1 MGRDTIAGL
10 IAGILQKY
18 TKKEGLDS
26 RGNDNKKPEDNHSFV
41 EIALADDEGPA
52 DDLTKTTDTD
62 EVTDDSS
69 RPVTALRRTCD
80 SAGAG
85 ASSRLSHKSW
95 EAFNHQEEMTQASHT
110 MSRNIVVTER
120 NGETTDNNLDSV
132 ESVNLPDSLNEF
144 EGEEY
149 QSPNLFREDSLGVPQ
164 TKLLQL
170 ESHQDLDSLQFQVS
184 PVPNKTSDKSPLD
197 SLIDIDS
204 DEAKLKAAEFFDS
217 ITSIN
222 KTKNANENYS
232 VKRRIIPYG
241 DNSLSSGTSAFTS
254 QDVSFDSKES
264 SSSPS
269 DVDRAMARQIVNPVQ
284 DGNTLYPDVTLA
296 IHPIRTPPTPHNI
309 PIHPLSRRYQ
319 MDQSGT
325 QQQKRINNMSH
336 YMGDTK
342 PQNELY
348 DTTNSTD
355 FHPVTRNNYSTIQT
369 SNPVVEVASEYDD
382 KTSEPNQT
390 KETQLPKSQTIRS
403 ATEKLKWKFLGW

>member
-1 MGRDTIAGL
+1 
-10 IAGILQKY
+10 
-18 TKKEGLDS
+18 
-26 RGNDNKKPEDNHSFV
+26 
-41 EIALADDEGPA
+41 
-52 DDLTKTTDTD
+52 
-62 EVTDDSS
+62 
-69 RPVTALRRTCD
+69 
-80 SAGAG
+80 
-85 ASSRLSHKSW
+85 
-95 EAFNHQEEMTQASHT
+95 

-120 NGETTDNNLDSV
+120 NGDTGDNDLDSV

-164 TKLLQL
+164 TKLLQM
-170 ESHQDLDSLQFQVS
+170 ESHHDLDSLQFQVS
-184 PVPNKTSDKSPLD
+184 PTPNKSSGQSPLD
-197 SLIDIDS
+197 SLIDISS
-204 DEAKLKAAEFFDS
+204 DKAKLKAAEFFDS

-232 VKRRIIPYG
+232 AKRRIIPYG

-269 DVDRAMARQIVNPVQ
+269 DVDRGVARQIVNPVH
-284 DGNTLYPDVTLA
+284 DANTLYPDVTLA

-319 MDQSGT
+319 TDQSAN

-348 DTTNSTD
+348 DTNNSTD
-355 FHPVTRNNYSTIQT
+355 FHPATRNNYSTIPT
-369 SNPVVEVASEYDD
+369 SNPAVEVSQYDENQP
-382 KTSEPNQT
+382 SGPNQT